1 MLVKNNGNLVAHIIL
16 ASGPVDLQKGQTV
29 EMPEWVYKML
39 LPIFPALTPVEE
51 AIVEAEPAPIVEEP
65 KPAEVKNAKGK
76 KSRK

>member
-1 MLVKNNGNLVAHIIL
+1 MLVKNNGTLVAHIVL
-16 ASGPVDLQKGQTV
+16 ASGPVDLKKGDTV

-51 AIVEAEPAPIVEEP
+51 TVIEAEPAPIVEP

>member
-1 MLVKNNGNLVAHIIL
+1 MLVKNHGTLVAHIVL
-16 ASGPVDLQKGQTV
+16 ASGPVDLKKGDTV

-39 LPIFPALTPVEE
+39 LPIFPALVPVEE
-51 AIVEAEPAPIVEEP
+51 AIVEAEPAPIVEP